1 MKVAMHIMAER
12 QGFEPWVPLQV
23 QRISNP
29 SRSTTPAPLQ
39 TLQFRLSRCQVIK
52 NLEFVHWVAAVNF
65 RRGLQALLYPGGG
78 LFGNHQSGGI
88 GVAAGD
94 GWHDAGIDD
103 AQPLDAFDAQM
114 RVQNR

>member
-1 MKVAMHIMAER
+1 MAER

-39 TLQFRLSRCQVIK
+39 TIQFRLSRCQVIK
-52 NLEFVHWVAAVNF
+52 ILAFVHWVAAVNF
-65 RRGLQALLYPGGG
+65 QRGLLALLYPGGG
-78 LFGNHQSGGI
+78 LFGNHQGGGI

-103 AQPLDAFDAQM
+103 AQPLDTFDAQM